1 MRIALGILILGVT
14 ATSWAAQGAAAAQA
28 VNISFSLCDGMMCV
42 PATLSDGKSHVML
55 LDTGNMNSWLSA
67 RTARSLGMTLEPI
80 MSGDKPLPGIFRLGA
95 QTIAL
100 GGKSISARFLALDES
115 VTGDLPQG
123 VEGAIAYTAFKD
135 QVLELDYPRHELRVV
150 EAPQDHGIAPHAA
163 MKLVTFGSQGPPIV
177 VIEGLAVDGHA
188 FAAQFDTCFTGT
200 LVVYDA
206 AIDQLGMRGASM
218 NGKPQSFPYTD
229 GGVTLN
235 AAPSGRITF
244 AGGVLASRPATVY
257 FPAAGNN
264 PVHQPDGLF
273 EATVG
278 NALFAH
284 SVVTLEFKSMSVYV
298 RTQRPS

>member
-1 MRIALGILILGVT
+1 
-14 ATSWAAQGAAAAQA
+14 
-28 VNISFSLCDGMMCV
+28 
-42 PATLSDGKSHVML
+42 ML
-55 LDTGNMNSWLSA
+55 LDTGNINSWLSV
-67 RTARSLGMTLEPI
+67 RTARSLGMTLEPV

-95 QTIAL
+95 QSIVL

-115 VTGDLPQG
+115 LTGDLPQG

-135 QVLELDYPRHELRVV
+135 EVLELDYPRHELRIV
-150 EAPQDHGIAPHAA
+150 EALQDHGNAPHAA

-177 VIEGLAVDGHA
+177 VIEGLAVDGRA

-206 AIDQLGMRGASM
+206 AIDQLGMRAASA
-218 NGKPQSFPYTD
+218 NGRPQSFPYTD

-257 FPAAGNN
+257 FPAAGKN

-284 SVVTLEFKSMSVYV
+284 SVVTLEFKSMSVSV